1 MASAQK
7 CGGVQT
13 KMISTSSQA
22 CIGTSLATA
31 AQPSAGGMA
40 PDRPPMTMFCG
51 VAGFSIM
58 V

>member
-1 MASAQK
+1 
-7 CGGVQT
+7 
-13 KMISTSSQA
+13 MISTRNQA
-22 CIGTSLATA
+22 SAGTVPATA

-51 VAGFSIM
+51 VAGFSRI